1 MIEVGWI
8 LFLTRSFAL
17 CRKITLVSYIHCV
30 RDKHNSNRVAKR
42 DRRSYFE
49 KFSGYNDDRGS
60 TISYFPVLKLGKFHQ
75 NLKKPHTWV
84 TAKKREIKMQRK
96 IVFSFTL
103 AAGCSTS
110 NILRIVAPSLVIVT
124 SPMSSTSI
132 WKKRVANRVKHC
144 QLYVRSNYRERERET
159 TLSRPT
165 GPNELLTMLAT
176 AWHATTAL
184 PEKWTNDVRNGCFVI
199 RRGRRR
205 I

>member
-132 WKKRVANRVKHC
+132 WKKRVVNRVKHC
-144 QLYVRSNYRERERET
+144 QLYVRSNYRERERERLPCRDQRDLT
-159 TLSRPT
+159 SFWRCWQRLGTLPLRYRT
-165 GPNELLTMLAT
+165 NGQTMLEMVAS
-176 AWHATTAL
+176 L
-184 PEKWTNDVRNGCFVI
+184 FVVEDE
-199 RRGRRR
+199 
-205 I
+205 